1 MRTFMLLLVTGM
13 VALALGCDDE
23 PNSITGT
30 YNLFIGETLDTCDGI
45 LNDNIQSRIVINRDG
60 DDFTVAFGD
69 DGVLTGQLDN
79 QGLIQVQGPVMVTID
94 VNGAPNE
101 VASFMEMQISV
112 VREILQATGRLTYD
126 GTHPNSPGVQCIQEF
141 GASGQR
147 PSLIPLVSA
156 GSVVDGS

>member
-13 VALALGCDDE
+13 VAAVLGCDDE
-23 PNSITGT
+23 SNSITGT

-45 LNDNIQSRIVINRDG
+45 VNDDITSRIVISRNG
-60 DDFTVAFGD
+60 DEFTVAFGD

-94 VNGAPNE
+94 VNGQPNE
-101 VASFMEMQISV
+101 VASFMEMQISI

-126 GTHPNSPGVQCIQEF
+126 GTHPSSPGVQCIQEF

-147 PSLIPLVSA
+147 PSLTPLVSA
-156 GSVVDGS
+156 RSVVDGS

>member
-13 VALALGCDDE
+13 VASVLGCDDE
-23 PNSITGT
+23 SNSITGT

-45 LNDNIQSRIVINRDG
+45 VNDDIQSRIVINRNG
-60 DDFTVAFGD
+60 DEFTVAFGD

-79 QGLIQVQGPVMVTID
+79 QGLIQVQGPITTTID
-94 VNGAPNE
+94 VGGQPTE
-101 VASFMEMQISV
+101 VAAFMEMQISI

-126 GTHPNSPGVQCIQEF
+126 GTHPSSPGVQCIQEF

-147 PSLIPLVSA
+147 AALIPLVSA
-156 GSVVDGS
+156 RSVVDGS